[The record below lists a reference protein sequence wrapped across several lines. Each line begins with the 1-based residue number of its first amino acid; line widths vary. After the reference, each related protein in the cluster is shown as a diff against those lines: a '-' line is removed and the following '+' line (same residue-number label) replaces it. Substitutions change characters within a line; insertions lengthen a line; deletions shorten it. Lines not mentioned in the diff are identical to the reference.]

1 MFEAPAFRSAQ
12 NHEGDAPAASDIISA
27 LRAELDGRTSDAI
40 AGILRSQFAR
50 SHVEIS
56 EEELLRVADDIS
68 HSPAL
73 QRSSVFR

>member
-73 QRSSVFR
+73 QRSSVFH